1 MSEQHLNYEIVQ
13 RFRAGQSQRGIA
25 RDLRVGRSRIRR
37 VLAEHQRVRDG
48 SQPATALPKPR
59 RKRKSQLD
67 DYRHVMREL
76 VTRYPHI
83 TAVRMHEELRAQGF
97 GGSYSLVRD
106 ALREIRPQPS
116 RPLVERFETAP
127 GKQAQMDYA
136 QYDLDFTYEGR
147 RRVYLFSYI
156 LAWSRRP
163 YLCFTESQDFA
174 TTIRHHMRAFEY
186 LGGVAATCLYDNMK
200 VVVSRYEDDQPIYN
214 TRFLAFATHYGY
226 RPVACRPRR
235 PQTKGKVERPF
246 HYVETNLL
254 NARTF
259 HSLEHLNECTRR
271 WLNEVADVRVH
282 RQTRRRPVDLHA
294 EELPHLIPLP
304 ANPYDVAAVVY
315 RSVDCEGFVTY
326 RHNQY
331 SVPWRH
337 VGQVLPLRITESEL
351 FVYGPHIQQI
361 ARHTLLPPGAT
372 HQQQVLPGHRP
383 TESRRLQDERLRE
396 SFDAFGKIGQVF
408 LSGLLASHRQGKA
421 QARKI
426 LALRADYHHHDLAQA
441 LARAVTYGAFSFS
454 SVERIL
460 SVEAEPKTNL
470 EILADQEKK
479 HLCQLLKDAS
489 VRPRKTADYQK
500 LLFPEKDDG
509 QDIDTE
515 SQDDTHRET
524 SSSGEAARPDPG
536 PPSDPPHP
544 DEPNATG

>member
-1 MSEQHLNYEIVQ
+1 MSEKHLDQEIVQ
-13 RFRAGQSQRGIA
+13 RFHAGQSQRGIA
-25 RDLRVGRSRIRR
+25 RDLHVGRSRIRR
-37 VLAEHQRVRDG
+37 VLAEHQLARDG
-48 SQPATALPKPR
+48 SQGATALPKPR
-59 RKRKSQLD
+59 RKRPSQLD
-67 DYRHVMREL
+67 AYRNAMREL

-83 TAVRMHEELRAQGF
+83 TAVRMHEELRTQGF
-97 GGSYSLVRD
+97 EGSYSLVRD
-106 ALREIRPQPS
+106 ALREIRPQPA

-147 RRVYLFSYI
+147 RRVYLFSYL
-156 LAWSRRP
+156 LAWSRRQ

-174 TTIRHHMRAFEY
+174 TTLRHHMRAFEY
-186 LGGVAATCLYDNMK
+186 LNGVAATCLYDNMK
-200 VVVSRYEDDQPIYN
+200 VVVSRWEDDQPIYN

-226 RPVACRPRR
+226 RPIACRPRR

-271 WLNEVADVRVH
+271 WLNETADVRVH

-294 EELPHLIPLP
+294 EERPHLISLP

-315 RSVDCEGFVTY
+315 RSVDCEGFITY

-331 SVPWRH
+331 SVPWRY

-351 FVYGPHIQQI
+351 FVYGPHIEEI
-361 ARHTLLPPGAT
+361 ARHVLLPSTTT
-372 HQQQVLPGHRP
+372 HQRQILPGHRP
-383 TESRRLQDERLRE
+383 TESRRMQDERLQE
-396 SFDAFGKIGQVF
+396 SFDAFGETGQVF
-408 LSGLLASHRQGKA
+408 LKGLLASHRQGKA
-421 QARKI
+421 QARKV
-426 LALRADYHHHDLAQA
+426 LALRALYHHHDLVQA

-460 SVEAEPKTNL
+460 GVEAEPKTNL
-470 EILADQEKK
+470 EILAEQEKDR
-479 HLCQLLKDAS
+479 LCQLLKDAS

-500 LLFPEKDDG
+500 LLFPEQTDG
-509 QDIDTE
+509 QDIDPDSE
-515 SQDDTHRET
+515 DDANREEGP
-524 SSSGEAARPDPG
+524 SGEVAGPDSG
-536 PPSDPPHP
+536 PLSDPPRP
-544 DEPNATG
+544 DDADPTG